1 VTSVFINRVERK
13 CFATGGSSREF
24 VDVHAEGN
32 ARSRSRWGGGRGH
45 GLLMELGS
53 EAVDARA
60 TKETVVSDIGR
71 SKICGREVAVL
82 EGRGKVCITR
92 MTEVDVEFFDKM
104 AATNLRSRE
113 ASGTQ
118 ALGSDWYGR
127 VGWGDGGREC
137 EWGRR

>member
-1 VTSVFINRVERK
+1 MTSVFINRVERK

-60 TKETVVSDIGR
+60 TKETVVGDIGR
-71 SKICGREVAVL
+71 SQMSGRKVTVL
-82 EGRGKVCITR
+82 EGRGKVFIAG
-92 MTEVDVEFFDKM
+92 MTEVDVEFFDKV
-104 AATNLRSRE
+104 AATNLCSRKT
-113 ASGTQ
+113 SGTE
-118 ALGSDWYGR
+118 ALGPDWHGR
-127 VGWGDGGREC
+127 EGLGYGGREC
-137 EWGRR
+137 KRGG